1 MTAGLATVA
10 APDVRLDHDTA
21 DLAATYDRVGF
32 RQFEH
37 GKQLVALLNLKKGDR
52 VLDVGCGT
60 GLLGAWVADQVGE
73 RGEVIGIDPLPL
85 RVVLA
90 ARKHTRFHTKVGRA
104 EDLSEF
110 ADESFDA
117 VYLNSVFHWVPDQ
130 PKALAEALRVL
141 RPGGRI
147 ALNSA
152 DALRPHDSN
161 VLLRQAL
168 DEVGLRSVGHAAGAH
183 NHRVDATRLAE
194 LLAQAGF
201 SGIEVASHTFVDQ
214 LQDVDELIAWSRSS
228 SFGNWLSDFE
238 PDQRGRV
245 RDRLAELLELRRRGT
260 TIPLQRHLVFASAR
274 RHRPSA

>member
-1 MTAGLATVA
+1 MTVGLATAA

-21 DLAATYDRVGF
+21 ELADTYDRVGF

-37 GKQLVALLNLKKGDR
+37 GKQLIALLGLQKGQR

-60 GLLGAWVADQVGE
+60 GLLGAWVAEQVGD

-90 ARKHTRFHTKVGRA
+90 ARKHPRLHTKVGRA
-104 EDLSEF
+104 EDLSAF

-152 DALRPHDSN
+152 DALRPHESN

-168 DEVGLRSVGHAAGAH
+168 DEAGLRGVGQAAGAH
-183 NHRVDATRLAE
+183 NHRVDASRLAE

-201 SGIEVASHTFVDQ
+201 IGIEVAPHTFVDQ

-228 SFGNWLSDFE
+228 SFGNWLSDLEAE
-238 PDQRGRV
+238 PRALV
-245 RDRLAELLELRRRGT
+245 RARLAELLEPLRRVA

-274 RHRPSA
+274 RPSSRP